1 MRLPLLSLLLGFGL
15 LCTSA
20 GATEPR
26 VVDRPILFGPAR
38 RALTLDYIR
47 LHYDPEARDIAIIP
61 RMVVVHWTGDGNLT
75 SAFATFTPDRLP
87 SVRADLKKGG
97 ALNVSTHFVVDRD
110 GTIYRLM
117 DEKRLARH
125 VIGLNWTAIGIE
137 NIGGPRRPLTD
148 AQLAANAWLVR
159 DLANRHPTIAY
170 LIGHHEYGRFRG
182 SLLWRERVAG
192 YFTGKSDPGADFMAR
207 LRARL
212 QELKLKDRP

>member
-1 MRLPLLSLLLGFGL
+1 MRLPFLSVLLGLGL
-15 LCTSA
+15 FCTAA

-26 VVDRPILFGPAR
+26 VVDRPIPFGPAR

-87 SVRADLKKGG
+87 SARADIQKGG
-97 ALNVSTHFVVDRD
+97 ALNVSAHFVVDRD

-125 VIGLNWTAIGIE
+125 VIGLNWMAIGIE
-137 NIGGPRRPLTD
+137 NIGGPRRALTD

-159 DLANRHPTIAY
+159 DLAARHPIDY

-182 SLLWRERVAG
+182 SPLWRERQAG
-192 YFTGKSDPGADFMAR
+192 YFTGKSDPGAGFMAR

>member
-1 MRLPLLSLLLGFGL
+1 MRLPLLSLLLALGL
-15 LCTSA
+15 FCTA
-20 GATEPR
+20 TGATEPR
-26 VVDRPILFGPAR
+26 VLDRPIPFGPAR

-75 SAFATFTPDRLP
+75 SAFATFTPDQLP
-87 SVRADLKKGG
+87 SARADIQKGG
-97 ALNVSTHFVVDRD
+97 ALNVSAHFVVDRD

-125 VIGLNWTAIGIE
+125 VIGLNWMAIGIE
-137 NIGGPRRPLTD
+137 NIGGPRRALTD

-159 DLANRHPTIAY
+159 DLAARHPIDY

-182 SLLWRERVAG
+182 SPLWRERQAG
-192 YFTGKSDPGADFMAR
+192 YFTGKSDPGANFMAR